1 MMEKFLEQSF
11 MVALDTDK
19 GGIIYFMDL
28 DQTTI
33 LFYIDFVDNDI
44 FVNQQQVLDKI
55 SISDIREFLIDYDV
69 NIFPFDE
76 VVVPEVLN
84 YTSIKNDISEFHKHL
99 IKNPFSIAPYRKYGK
114 RYFEI
119 YTNGREFI
127 YTSPLYHTTIIRLS
141 TYAFIYLSDF
151 MRTNILSDEILC
163 LFYRFSD
170 RENIEYK

>member
-1 MMEKFLEQSF
+1 MMKKFLEQSF

-55 SISDIREFLIDYDV
+55 SISDIKEFLIDYDV

-76 VVVPEVLN
+76 VVVPEILN
-84 YTSIKNDISEFHKHL
+84 YTTIKNDVSEFHNHL
-99 IKNPFSIAPYRKYGK
+99 IKKPFSIASYRKYGK
-114 RYFEI
+114 RYFKI
-119 YTNGREFI
+119 YTNGSEFI
-127 YTSPLYHTTIIRLS
+127 YTSPLYYTNIIRVS
-141 TYAFIYLSDF
+141 TYLFTYLSDF
-151 MRTNILSDEILC
+151 IKTNNLCKEILC

-170 RENIEYK
+170 RENIEY